1 MPHVVGVEA
10 SFSPGRDGIGWM
22 QLITTDDTLLEEVVV
37 RLSARANTG
46 ILPAA
51 DPELDTMNTENVTEM
66 KKEAEEMKLHR
77 TAKVYNFLEMWQG
90 SHNLCATQEESGT
103 RNKQM
108 TAVGYIS
115 HTEEIVNASWSLFHH
130 AGAAAFKLSTRSPLP
145 PPLSARDLLGGRT
158 QIFNVR

>member
-1 MPHVVGVEA
+1 
-10 SFSPGRDGIGWM
+10 M

-46 ILPAA
+46 ILAGA

-66 KKEAEEMKLHR
+66 KKEAEDMKLHR
-77 TAKVYNFLEMWQG
+77 MAKVYDFWEMWQG

-108 TAVGYIS
+108 TAVGHIS
-115 HTEEIVNASWSLFHH
+115 HMEEIVNASWSLFHH

-158 QIFNVR
+158 QILNVR